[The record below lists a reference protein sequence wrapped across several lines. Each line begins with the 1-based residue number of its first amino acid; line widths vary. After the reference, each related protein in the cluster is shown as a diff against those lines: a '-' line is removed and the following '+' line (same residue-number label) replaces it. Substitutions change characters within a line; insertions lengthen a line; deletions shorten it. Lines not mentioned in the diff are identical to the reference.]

1 MEYICYNMNAY
12 NLHIVNTKKFK
23 TITVDICFRE
33 KINKD
38 EITLRNLLKEIMVNA
53 SYDYPSERELIKA
66 TEELYDLKLL
76 TSTYRIGNYN
86 FLSMKIRFLNEKYTE
101 KGMNYASIKLLLDL
115 IFKQKLD
122 ADFEKCNNKI
132 EKSILSLND
141 NKVKYAISKLLEST
155 KDMPYSYNFYGNIED
170 LNKITIE
177 DIKKCYENLL
187 TNDIIDIFVV
197 GEVNPEEIKN
207 IFKENF
213 KVKTFHKVD
222 NKVIV
227 KELTPRAKTNI
238 IREQDDINQ
247 IQLTILCSL
256 NSITEYERKYVSLV
270 YSEMLGGSANSIL
283 FDTVREK
290 NSYAYYVNSIIKP
303 YDNNMIIYSGI
314 HEDNEKEVIK
324 LIKKCL
330 KDITKGKFND
340 EIFLS
345 SKNTII
351 SSLKASLDNPIGIIN
366 NCLSNILVSSPTI
379 EEKIKIIEKI
389 TKEEVINFSKKITI
403 HTIYILEGS
412 NEENNNQ

>member
-12 NLHIVNTKKFK
+12 NLHIINTKKFK

-115 IFKQKLD
+115 IFKPKLD
-122 ADFEKCNNKI
+122 ADFEKCKNKI

-213 KVKTFHKVD
+213 KGKTFHKVD

-227 KELTPRAKTNI
+227 KELTPHTKTNI

-340 EIFLS
+340 EIFQS

>member
-86 FLSMKIRFLNEKYTE
+86 FLSMKIRFLDEKYTE

-115 IFKQKLD
+115 IFKPKLD
-122 ADFEKCNNKI
+122 ADFEKCKNKI

-227 KELTPRAKTNI
+227 KELTPRTKTNI

-314 HEDNEKEVIK
+314 REDNEKEVIK

-340 EIFLS
+340 EIFQS

>member
-115 IFKQKLD
+115 IFKPKLD
-122 ADFEKCNNKI
+122 ADFEKCKNKI

-227 KELTPRAKTNI
+227 KELTPRVKTNI

>member
-12 NLHIVNTKKFK
+12 NLHVVNTKKFK

-115 IFKQKLD
+115 IFKPKLD
-122 ADFEKCNNKI
+122 ADFEKCKNKI

-227 KELTPRAKTNI
+227 KELTPRTKTNI

-340 EIFLS
+340 EIFQS

>member
-115 IFKQKLD
+115 IFKPKLD
-122 ADFEKCNNKI
+122 ADFEKCKNKI

-213 KVKTFHKVD
+213 KGKTFHKVD

-227 KELTPRAKTNI
+227 KELTPRTKTNI

-290 NSYAYYVNSIIKP
+290 KSYAYYVNSIIKP

-340 EIFLS
+340 EIFQS

>member
-115 IFKQKLD
+115 IFKPKLD
-122 ADFEKCNNKI
+122 ADFEKCKNKI

-213 KVKTFHKVD
+213 KGKTFHKVD

-227 KELTPRAKTNI
+227 KELTPRTKTNI

-283 FDTVREK
+283 FDIVREK
-290 NSYAYYVNSIIKP
+290 KSYAYYVNSIIKP

-340 EIFLS
+340 EVFQS

>member
-101 KGMNYASIKLLLDL
+101 KGMNYATIKLLLDL
-115 IFKQKLD
+115 IFKPKLD
-122 ADFEKCNNKI
+122 ADFEKCKNKI

-227 KELTPRAKTNI
+227 KELTPRTKTNI

-340 EIFLS
+340 EIFQS

>member
-33 KINKD
+33 KINKN

-115 IFKQKLD
+115 IFKPKLD
-122 ADFEKCNNKI
+122 ADFEKCKNKI

-227 KELTPRAKTNI
+227 KELTPRTKTNI

-340 EIFLS
+340 EIFQS

>member
-115 IFKQKLD
+115 IFKPKLD
-122 ADFEKCNNKI
+122 ADFEKCKNKI

-227 KELTPRAKTNI
+227 KELTPRTKTNI

-314 HEDNEKEVIK
+314 REDNEKEVIK

-340 EIFLS
+340 EIFQS
-345 SKNTII
+345 GKNTII

>member
-53 SYDYPSERELIKA
+53 SYDYPSERELIKT

-115 IFKQKLD
+115 IFKPKLD
-122 ADFEKCNNKI
+122 ADFEKCKNKI

-290 NSYAYYVNSIIKP
+290 KSYAYYVNSIIKP

>member
-12 NLHIVNTKKFK
+12 NLHVVNTKKFK

-86 FLSMKIRFLNEKYTE
+86 FLSMKIRFLDEKYTE

-115 IFKQKLD
+115 IFKPKLD
-122 ADFEKCNNKI
+122 ADFEKCKNKI

-227 KELTPRAKTNI
+227 KELTPRTKTNI

-340 EIFLS
+340 EIFQS